1 MSGSRRRA
9 RRHDAAR
16 TCACLTLAAL
26 FPVAVMAAAPWAEP
40 LPWEAVTG
48 DASFTF
54 DAQRFDD
61 PDSDWQVDAFGVT
74 SVMHQGDA
82 NRVYVRWRHLTFH
95 TAGRSA
101 LVRWPETVPPV
112 DDGETPDLSWPGEHN
127 ISGWGRPELGL
138 LAPLRLPLIGDSVFG
153 GEVALPF
160 ARNALYPFAARSAS
174 VRLALRRAFRL
185 GERLTGA
192 LVCERVLNMSA
203 AGEDLADEAFPDLTV
218 WGGSLAWRP
227 SRTVDLRLS
236 VRDAGSG
243 ECRRL
248 RLSLAVPWGEG
259 RGVSL
264 GLMRGLADA
273 EDRLFATQVT
283 VAVSIALD
291 APSDDAPQTPPEEGP

>member
-1 MSGSRRRA
+1 MNGSRSRA
-9 RRHDAAR
+9 RRHAAA
-16 TCACLTLAAL
+16 CACAFLTLATLLPA
-26 FPVAVMAAAPWAEP
+26 AVMAAAPWAEP

-48 DASFTF
+48 DTGFTF
-54 DAQRFDD
+54 DVQRFDD
-61 PDSDWQVDAFGVT
+61 PDSGWQVDAFGMT
-74 SVMHQGDA
+74 SVMHQGEV
-82 NRVYVRWRHLTFH
+82 NRVYVRWRHLDFH

-101 LVRWPETVPPV
+101 LARWPEAVPPV
-112 DDGETPDLSWPGEHN
+112 ADGETPDLSWPGEH
-127 ISGWGRPELGL
+127 SVAGWGRPELGL
-138 LAPLRLPLIGDSVFG
+138 LAPLSLPLIGDSLFG

-160 ARNALYPFAARSAS
+160 ARNALYPFAARSTS
-174 VRLALRRAFRL
+174 LRLALRRVFRL

-203 AGEDLADEAFPDLTV
+203 AGEDLADEAFADLTV

-227 SRTVDLRLS
+227 ARSADLRLS
-236 VRDAGSG
+236 ARDAGPG

-248 RLSLAVPWGEG
+248 RLSLTVPWGEG
-259 RGVSL
+259 RGFTL

-291 APSDDAPQTPPEEGP
+291 TPSADAPQTPPEEGP